1 MNIRM
6 AKGLQR
12 FAVLAVIAGVGLS
25 VGAGPWPVA
34 AQSQTFSGTTDVT
47 VVEVPVQVVKDG
59 EPVRGLTA
67 NDFEVFDGRK
77 KVPVTGFEV
86 LDLAGTQASAAQA
99 AQIPISARR
108 HFLMLFDLS
117 FSEPGALSKA
127 RKAAQDVVTSLH
139 PADLVAVATYSSL
152 QGPQLVLGFTPDRQ
166 QISAALETLGLPKLV
181 DRSRDPLR
189 LVLNDALLASR
200 QTQRPQTRGAEALE
214 ARDAE
219 IIDTLQSISVVS
231 ARTERNIQQQIVR
244 NLTASFADLAH
255 LMGEIEGR
263 KYVVYLSEGFDSSL
277 VTGSAGLQAG
287 GGGGNDL
294 STLIDSA
301 NSAAPSTDATGGT
314 GSDDRFGDTR
324 TQNAVEKMLEE
335 FRRADCQIQAVDI
348 GGLRAGADQG
358 FQRTNGRDALFNMAK
373 STGGEL
379 YENFNNLST
388 AMGQMLRRTG
398 VTYVLSFQPDNLKPD
413 GTYRKL
419 RVELKNAPRGA
430 RVVARPG
437 YYAPKPAAAAAS
449 PLERAYGKVL
459 EGASALMDEESGSI
473 SAAVL
478 AVPFVLS
485 ADRAY
490 VPVLIEINGASLLA
504 GKQGATLPVEI
515 YVYAIDQNGS
525 VQDFLTQT
533 LGLDLTKA
541 PPALSQTGLKFFGH
555 VELPPGNYSLRTLVR
570 NGTTG
575 ASSLR
580 VNSIEVP
587 AFGGGQAALLPAFFP
602 EPPGRWVMIREN
614 PREGQPQAAYPFMLK
629 EQPYIPA
636 SLPVLTPGQAAAV
649 VLQGYNMGTGDLK
662 ADVKILSADGKEVP
676 GGVLTLAGKEGA
688 GNGSVRVSAT
698 FNPPAL
704 QPGEYTLQVTVTD
717 GAGKTDTSTARFAV
731 GGSSGTRG
739 GR

>member
-1 MNIRM
+1 MNMKLGRHLRCLAM
-6 AKGLQR
+6 LAGCAGL
-12 FAVLAVIAGVGLS
+12 AGMVLLP
-25 VGAGPWPVA
+25 GAA
-34 AQSQTFSGTTDVT
+34 AAQTFSGTTEVT
-47 VVEVPVQVVKDG
+47 VVEVPVQVIKDG

-86 LDLAGTQASAAQA
+86 LDLAETQANPQAA

-117 FSEPGALSKA
+117 FSEPSALSKA
-127 RKAAQDVVTSLH
+127 RLAALDLVKTLH
-139 PADLVAVATYSSL
+139 PTDLVAVATYSQI

-166 QISAALETLGLPKLV
+166 QISAALDTLGLSKLF
-181 DRSRDPLR
+181 DRSKDPLR

-200 QTQRPQTRGAEALE
+200 QTPAAPQVGQGADTRAAKN
-214 ARDAE
+214 AE
-219 IIDTLQSISVVS
+219 IVDTLESFSIVSSRADRSV
-231 ARTERNIQQQIVR
+231 QHQIVR
-244 NLTASFADLAH
+244 NLTATFAELAR

-277 VTGSAGLQAG
+277 VTGSGGTTADAGTAG
-287 GGGGNDL
+287 TNDL

-301 NSAAPSTDATGGT
+301 TGGGGQSTDTTGGS

-348 GGLRAGADQG
+348 GGLRAGAEQG
-358 FQRTNGRDALFNMAK
+358 YQRTNGRDALFNMAK

-398 VTYVLSFQPDNLKPD
+398 VTYVLSFQPDSLKPD

-419 RVELKNAPRGA
+419 KVELKNAPRGA
-430 RVVARPG
+430 RVVSRPG
-437 YYAPKPAAAAAS
+437 YYAPKPAAQQS
-449 PLERAYGKVL
+449 PLQRVL
-459 EGASALMDEESGSI
+459 ETASSVMDEESGSI
-473 SAAVL
+473 QASVL
-478 AVPFVLS
+478 AAPFALS
-485 ADRAY
+485 GDRAGRAY
-490 VPVLIEINGASLLA
+490 VPVLIEVNGASLLA

-525 VQDFLTQT
+525 VQDFLSQT
-533 LGLDLTKA
+533 LGLDLAKA

-555 VELPPGNYSLRTLVR
+555 VELPPGNYTLRTLVR
-570 NGTTG
+570 NAATG

-580 VNSIEVP
+580 VTQVEVP
-587 AFGGGQAALLPAFFP
+587 AFGSGQAALLPAFFP
-602 EPPGRWVMIREN
+602 EAPGRWVMVREN

-636 SLPVLTPGQAAAV
+636 SLPVLTPGQPAAV
-649 VLQGYNMGTGDLK
+649 VLQGYNLGSGDLK
-662 ADVKILSADGKEVP
+662 ATVKVLSADGKEVP
-676 GGVLTLAGKEGA
+676 GGALTLAGKEG
-688 GNGSVRVSAT
+688 GSPVRVSAT
-698 FNPPAL
+698 FQPPAL
-704 QPGEYTLQVTVTD
+704 QPGEYTLQVTLTD

-731 GGSSGTRG
+731 GGAGTRG